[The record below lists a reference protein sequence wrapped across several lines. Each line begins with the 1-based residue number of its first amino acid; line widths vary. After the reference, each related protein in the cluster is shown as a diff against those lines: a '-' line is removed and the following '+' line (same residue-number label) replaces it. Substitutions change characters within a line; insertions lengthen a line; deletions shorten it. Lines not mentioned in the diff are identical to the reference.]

1 METKQPELTADAR
14 RRAAL
19 ALLLLV
25 PVPSLG
31 IACEMLWFRGTLG
44 LSLLGVTKVWIF
56 TFPLL
61 WTALVERRP
70 LGVDPPTRAGL
81 RIGLVT
87 GLAGAAV
94 VVLAFQFVLRQRIDS
109 AVVREMARE
118 NHLLTPLAYGA
129 VAVYT
134 CTLNSLLEEYV
145 WRWFVL
151 GQLERLLPRRVAV
164 VASAL
169 AFTAHHT
176 LLLATQ
182 FGAEL
187 AVIGSIA
194 VFVAAVTWSAIY
206 ARTRSIHGA
215 WLSHALIDVAVFW
228 AGWRI
233 LFG

>member
-1 METKQPELTADAR
+1 METMQHELPAVTR

-31 IACEMLWFRGTLG
+31 IACEMLWFPGTLG
-44 LSLLGVTKVWIF
+44 LSLLGATKVWIF
-56 TFPLL
+56 AFPML

-70 LGVDPPTRAGL
+70 LGVGPPTKSGL
-81 RIGLVT
+81 QIGLAT
-87 GLAGAAV
+87 GLAGA
-94 VVLAFQFVLRQRIDS
+94 VLVALVYHFVLRERIDPTL
-109 AVVREMARE
+109 VREMARE
-118 NHLLTPLAYGA
+118 NHLLTPLSFGG

-151 GQLERLLPRRVAV
+151 GQLERLLSRRAAV

-182 FGAEL
+182 FDAEL

-194 VFVAAVTWSAIY
+194 VFVAGVTWSAIY